1 MVIFLTLSP
10 AVANNNILINLL
22 SESLATHRANDAVKC
37 GLCLI
42 LSLPS
47 VELVTSY
54 HLAFIF
60 LLSVAEVKVLRL
72 NVNLQHSKAT
82 VPNKQNLSLP

>member
-22 SESLATHRANDAVKC
+22 SESLATHRANDEVKC

-60 LLSVAEVKVLRL
+60 LSVAEVKVLRL